1 MVGTFGDGR
10 LELAVAHRFPN
21 APIRLPDGWHWD
33 VVGLY
38 GQVLDGLRAAA
49 SSADIAGVGVDSWAI
64 DYGLVGPEGALLGT
78 PFAYRDPRG
87 GAAVDGVH
95 AHIPAA
101 RWYEITGL
109 QHLPFTTVYQLA
121 AEAGGAL
128 IGLAESLLLVPDL
141 IGFWLSGSRVAEL
154 TNASTTGL
162 LDVRAA
168 NWSAEILA
176 AIAIPGRLLPEIVT
190 PGTDLG
196 ALLPEVRS
204 GVGLPA
210 STRLTAVGSHD
221 TASAVVAVP
230 AVDSEFAYISC
241 GTWALAGVE
250 LTTPLITEAGRQ
262 ANFTNEL
269 GVDGTVRYLRNVMG
283 LWILQETLRTWRS
296 QGDAPDLDGL
306 LAAAADL
313 PAGGPMFDV
322 DDPDLLPPGEM
333 VSRVRRACERA
344 GVPVPQDPVAVVR
357 CILDSLAVAM
367 ADAVHRAAE
376 LTGVRPRVI
385 HLVGGGSR
393 NTLLCRLLA
402 DASGLP
408 VEAGPAEATAIGNVL
423 VQARAAGT
431 LEGDLFGLRSLVRR
445 TQAVI
450 RYEPRGDPR

>member
-1 MVGTFGDGR
+1 
-10 LELAVAHRFPN
+10 
-21 APIRLPDGWHWD
+21 
-33 VVGLY
+33 
-38 GQVLDGLRAAA
+38 
-49 SSADIAGVGVDSWAI
+49 
-64 DYGLVGPEGALLGT
+64 
-78 PFAYRDPRG
+78 
-87 GAAVDGVH
+87 
-95 AHIPAA
+95 
-101 RWYEITGL
+101 
-109 QHLPFTTVYQLA
+109 
-121 AEAGGAL
+121 
-128 IGLAESLLLVPDL
+128 
-141 IGFWLSGSRVAEL
+141 
-154 TNASTTGL
+154 
-162 LDVRAA
+162 
-168 NWSAEILA
+168 
-176 AIAIPGRLLPEIVT
+176 
-190 PGTDLG
+190 
-196 ALLPEVRS
+196 
-204 GVGLPA
+204 
-210 STRLTAVGSHD
+210 
-221 TASAVVAVP
+221 VVAVP

-296 QGDAPDLDGL
+296 VGDAPDLDGL
-306 LAAAADL
+306 LAAAAEL

-344 GVPVPQDPVAVVR
+344 GVPVPQGPVAVVR

-402 DASGLP
+402 DAAGLP

-431 LEGDLFGLRSLVRR
+431 LEGDLFRLRSLVRR
-445 TQAVI
+445 TQAVV
-450 RYEPRGDPR
+450 RYEPRGDPP